1 MYINDLPNCLRVAAP
16 RMFADDTSITLSAK
30 TVADLK
36 LAVTSELNNLT
47 CWLRA
52 NKLNLNVAKT
62 ELMIIGSRQ
71 RLNTQCEEINISI
84 DDRTIKRVDHIK
96 SLGLTID
103 AQLSWSKHVD
113 EISKKVS
120 SAIGALK
127 RVRPFIPTDV
137 AVQIY
142 NALILPHFDC
152 CSPVWDGM
160 SGCLSDKLQKLQ
172 NRAARVITQSPFD
185 TSSKLLLAMLRWEKL
200 SLRRKK
206 QKALIMYKTLNE
218 LAPDYLQCLFT
229 ERHVNVYNLRNPE
242 GKLSL
247 PKPNTNYLKRS
258 FCYSGACLWNNLPQ
272 DLKSVCSIGQFK
284 RGIKSHFPRKSKIA
298 RHS

>member
-1 MYINDLPNCLRVAAP
+1 
-16 RMFADDTSITLSAK
+16 
-30 TVADLK
+30 
-36 LAVTSELNNLT
+36 
-47 CWLRA
+47 
-52 NKLNLNVAKT
+52 
-62 ELMIIGSRQ
+62 MIIGSRQ
-71 RLNTQCEEINISI
+71 RLNAQCEEIDISI

-142 NALILPHFDC
+142 NALILPHFDY
-152 CSPVWDGM
+152 CSPVWDGL

-185 TSSKLLLAMLRWEKL
+185 TSSNLLLTMLKWEKL

-229 ERHVNVYNLRNPE
+229 QRHVNDYNLRNLE

-272 DLKSVCSIGQFK
+272 ELKSVCSIGQFK
-284 RGIKSHFPRKSKIA
+284 RGIKKVSDISDSHTAIM
-298 RHS
+298 